1 MISCWTTTK
10 HIIHL
15 YLQYNYVG
23 HYDRLADKYDQFYGY
38 RNDTMAELA
47 IKWTSITPNDKV
59 VDIGGGSG
67 GVAEIIK
74 TKAGMIE
81 Y

>member
-1 MISCWTTTK
+1 
-10 HIIHL
+10 
-15 YLQYNYVG
+15 
-23 HYDRLADKYDQFYGY
+23 
-38 RNDTMAELA
+38 MAELA
-47 IKWTSITPNDKV
+47 IKWASITPDDKV
-59 VDIGGGSG
+59 VDIGGGTG